1 MRNLFFNVKGQK
13 LDKDKTTDLSYIIRG
28 SDNYL
33 CIVIK
38 FDEEWKNT
46 AKVVSLYDSENNEV
60 NKVANN
66 GVVVVP
72 KEVTKGSIFSFKV
85 TGQNNEKTLST
96 NKYFITQ
103 R

>member
-85 TGQNNEKTLST
+85 TGRNGEKTLAT